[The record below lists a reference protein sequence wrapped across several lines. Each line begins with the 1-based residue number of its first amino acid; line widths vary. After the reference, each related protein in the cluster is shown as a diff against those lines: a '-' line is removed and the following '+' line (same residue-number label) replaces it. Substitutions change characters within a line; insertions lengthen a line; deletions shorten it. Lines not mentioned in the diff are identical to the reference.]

1 MLRLW
6 LLPKYQTHTSLIFPF
21 NIKKVKVQAKK
32 GKSNDD
38 LENVTFK
45 SIFTAL
51 SSQISNLLF
60 NFYPPNPLWCIFK
73 SNAYHIYLT
82 WKIITFKKK
91 FWRGIAPCVRWH
103 VLCFFVIY
111 FWTTFCWLYLTK
123 KKSLKGKI
131 GCPSTIILNPAKC
144 SQTWFYQLL
153 IRFFK
158 IKKIKFKWKFSTRHF
173 SGTGIKKNGIFNPS

>member
-6 LLPKYQTHTSLIFPF
+6 LLPIYQTHIYLMFSF

-82 WKIITFKKK
+82 WKIITFEKKN
-91 FWRGIAPCVRWH
+91 ILTWH
-103 VLCFFVIY
+103 CSMCALICIMFLRHLFLNDVLLIIFDQ
-111 FWTTFCWLYLTK
+111 

-131 GCPSTIILNPAKC
+131 GCPSTIILNPANC

-153 IRFFK
+153 IKIFK
-158 IKKIKFKWKFSTRHF
+158 IKKIKFKWKFSTRHS
-173 SGTGIKKNGIFNPS
+173 SGTGI